1 MFGIGAQE
9 LIIIFFIVLLLF
21 GANRIPEIAK
31 GMGRGIRDF
40 KKATR
45 DIEDDLNLR
54 EDPPRIHPRPESAST
69 ARPEKQAEPQPDSTK
84 QD

>member
-9 LIIIFFIVLLLF
+9 LLIIFLIVLLLF
-21 GANRIPEIAK
+21 GANRIPEIAR

-40 KKATR
+40 KRATR

-54 EDPPRIHPRPESAST
+54 DDTPRINRRSESTSAPRQEAPAESESAKKK
-69 ARPEKQAEPQPDSTK
+69 EE
-84 QD
+84 